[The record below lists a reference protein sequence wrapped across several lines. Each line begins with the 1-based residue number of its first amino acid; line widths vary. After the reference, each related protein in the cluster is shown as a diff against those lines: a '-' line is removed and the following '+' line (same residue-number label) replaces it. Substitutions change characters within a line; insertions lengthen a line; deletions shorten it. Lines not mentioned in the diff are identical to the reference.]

1 MVLWVEGL
9 AGNQKF
15 WILLSAQIV
24 AFYMLMRPDS
34 PFPETEANIP
44 TQPVKSWVHMETWGL
59 NISQEQNCC
68 PIHGKIRILE
78 AVSEEWKKLIE
89 D

>member
-1 MVLWVEGL
+1 MTRCNMVLWVEGL

-44 TQPVKSWVHMETWGL
+44 TQPVKS
-59 NISQEQNCC
+59 
-68 PIHGKIRILE
+68 
-78 AVSEEWKKLIE
+78 
-89 D
+89 